1 MLLQVNPLAE
11 ELNKMLRNSVAS
23 RFFSNYGK
31 RSYFPSKGIV
41 AQAAQAKEQAHRYD
55 ATVGMAYC
63 NKKPICTKQIQTFIS
78 SLDEEDTVAYAP
90 TAGVKELR
98 SLWQKEIYR
107 KNPALENS
115 KISLPIVV
123 PGLTAGIAQIAELFF
138 DERST
143 LVIPDMFWGNYRLI
157 FEGKRKSK
165 ISLFPFFNEK
175 GTMNINAY
183 KEALI
188 KNATNGKIRTLLNF
202 PNNPTGYSPSND
214 EALLL
219 KELFLE
225 LAKSGYDIL
234 VIVDDAYF
242 GLFYED
248 ETYKQSLF
256 AILANLHPN
265 ILAVKVDGATK
276 EHFVWGFRLGF
287 VTFGSF
293 DMSEQEYNALEQK
306 LAGSIR
312 ASFSNCSKIA
322 QSIMIKALSN
332 PEYEQERKSY
342 DKKLEQRYHIVKK
355 MVNQLPQNF
364 ALQPLPFN
372 SGYFM
377 TFKVN
382 GNAEKLRLELLK
394 QEGIGSISIND
405 KFLRIAFS
413 AVDEEDIE
421 DLFDR
426 IFNCCKKVF

>member
-23 RFFSNYGK
+23 RFFYKYGK

-202 PNNPTGYSPSND
+202 PNNPTGYSPSSD

-225 LAKSGYDIL
+225 LAKSGYD
-234 VIVDDAYF
+234 Y
-242 GLFYED
+242 
-248 ETYKQSLF
+248 
-256 AILANLHPN
+256 
-265 ILAVKVDGATK
+265 
-276 EHFVWGFRLGF
+276 R
-287 VTFGSF
+287 
-293 DMSEQEYNALEQK
+293 
-306 LAGSIR
+306 
-312 ASFSNCSKIA
+312 
-322 QSIMIKALSN
+322 
-332 PEYEQERKSY
+332 
-342 DKKLEQRYHIVKK
+342 
-355 MVNQLPQNF
+355 
-364 ALQPLPFN
+364 
-372 SGYFM
+372 
-377 TFKVN
+377 
-382 GNAEKLRLELLK
+382 
-394 QEGIGSISIND
+394 
-405 KFLRIAFS
+405 
-413 AVDEEDIE
+413 
-421 DLFDR
+421 
-426 IFNCCKKVF
+426 